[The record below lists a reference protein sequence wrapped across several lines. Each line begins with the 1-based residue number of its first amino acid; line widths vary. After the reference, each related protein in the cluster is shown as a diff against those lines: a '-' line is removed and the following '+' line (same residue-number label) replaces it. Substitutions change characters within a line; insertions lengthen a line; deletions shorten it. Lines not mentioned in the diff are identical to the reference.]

1 MPNQQCHSIDGIE
14 SANLVQLYC
23 LRGPLNHV
31 HTYRLMQLCLYAST
45 QQPNTMTSTIH
56 QNNSF
61 LLHKNAQ
68 YFTDEIL
75 LSLYLLCI
83 HTHTPSFNPG
93 TWLSQFHNVKP
104 IWVLPQQETMEV
116 AVCNG
121 NSRTCKHPVRSSTPT
136 NQHLVVCPSC
146 QVTESKFVST
156 TVQCFPPTDIFI
168 ITVTN
173 CNTTQYG

>member
-1 MPNQQCHSIDGIE
+1 
-14 SANLVQLYC
+14 
-23 LRGPLNHV
+23 
-31 HTYRLMQLCLYAST
+31 
-45 QQPNTMTSTIH
+45 MTSTIH

-75 LSLYLLCI
+75 LPLYLLCI

-93 TWLSQFHNVKP
+93 TWLGQFHNVKP

-121 NSRTCKHPVRSSTPT
+121 NSMTCKDPVRSSTPT
-136 NQHLVVCPSC
+136 NQHSVFSLPVKSLKANLYPLC
-146 QVTESKFVST
+146 
-156 TVQCFPPTDIFI
+156 TVQYFPPTGILI

-173 CNTTQYG
+173 YNTTQNNMDCQNQKKIHLQGHYNL

>member
-1 MPNQQCHSIDGIE
+1 MTFSAFLLPNQQCHSIDGIQ

-23 LRGPLNHV
+23 HRGPLNHV

-56 QNNSF
+56 QNNYF
-61 LLHKNAQ
+61 LLHENAQ

-104 IWVLPQQETMEV
+104 IWVLPQQETMIEWQC
-116 AVCNG
+116 ATG
-121 NSRTCKHPVRSSTPT
+121 TPGHANIQSDHQRQQT
-136 NQHLVVCPSC
+136 N
-146 QVTESKFVST
+146 
-156 TVQCFPPTDIFI
+156 
-168 ITVTN
+168 
-173 CNTTQYG
+173 TQFLPYLSGP